1 MSLLITGAAG
11 FIGSNLL
18 HNLIDLYD
26 SEIVVIDS
34 LTDVSNPD
42 NIPNFIN
49 LYPVDISDKYAV
61 DEIFKKY
68 RPEYVFHLAAE
79 SHVDNSIKNC
89 LPFINTNITGTVN
102 LLNSSLEYG
111 LKKFMH
117 ISTDEVYGALSNE
130 DKDSFT
136 ETTPYNPRNP
146 YSASKAASD
155 HFVSVYVNTYNLP
168 AVITNC
174 SNNYGPRQSVD
185 KLIPKTITNLLK
197 GQKVPVYG
205 QGKQIRDWLYVQDHC
220 EALIE
225 VWKNGKVG
233 DKYNIGGGVE
243 MNNLALV
250 SKIIS
255 LMGKDHSN
263 IEFVDDR
270 PGHDFRY
277 SIDCKKIE
285 NDLGWRSRY
294 DFEEGLLETI
304 KWYESN

>member
-1 MSLLITGAAG
+1 MSLLINGAAG

-26 SEIVVIDS
+26 SEIVVIDY
-34 LTDVSNPD
+34 LTDISNPD
-42 NIPNFIN
+42 IIPGFIN
-49 LYPVDISDKYAV
+49 LYPIDISDRYVV
-61 DEIFKKY
+61 DKIFKKH
-68 RPEYVFHLAAE
+68 RPEYIFHLAAE
-79 SHVDNSIKNC
+79 SHVDNSIKDC
-89 LPFINTNITGTVN
+89 LPFIDTNIKGTVN

-111 LKKFMH
+111 VKKFMH
-117 ISTDEVYGALSNE
+117 ISTDEVYGALSSEHEN
-130 DKDSFT
+130 SFT
-136 ETTPYNPRNP
+136 ETTSYNPLNP

-155 HFVSVYVNTYNLP
+155 HFVSAYVNTYNLP

-205 QGKQIRDWLYVQDHC
+205 QGRQIRDWLYVQDHC

-233 DKYNIGGGVE
+233 DSYNIGGGVE

-255 LMGKDHSN
+255 LMGKDHSD
-263 IEFVDDR
+263 IKFVDDR

-285 NDLGWRSRY
+285 NDLKWRSRY

>member
-26 SEIVVIDS
+26 SEIVVIDY
-34 LTDVSNPD
+34 LTDISNPD
-42 NIPNFIN
+42 IIPGFIN
-49 LYPVDISDKYAV
+49 LYPIDISDRYVV
-61 DEIFKKY
+61 DKIFKKH
-68 RPEYVFHLAAE
+68 RPEYIFHLAAE
-79 SHVDNSIKNC
+79 SHVDNSIKDC
-89 LPFINTNITGTVN
+89 LPFIDTNIKGTVN

-111 LKKFMH
+111 VKKFMH
-117 ISTDEVYGALSNE
+117 ISTDEVYGALSSEHEN
-130 DKDSFT
+130 SFT
-136 ETTPYNPRNP
+136 ETTSYNPLNP

-155 HFVSVYVNTYNLP
+155 HFVSAYVNTYNLP

-205 QGKQIRDWLYVQDHC
+205 QGRQIRDWLYVQDHC

-233 DKYNIGGGVE
+233 DSYNIGGGVE

-255 LMGKDHSN
+255 LMGKDHSD
-263 IEFVDDR
+263 IKFVDDR

-285 NDLGWRSRY
+285 NDLKWRSRY

>member
-49 LYPVDISDKYAV
+49 LYSVDISDKYAV

-155 HFVSVYVNTYNLP
+155 HFVSAYVNTYNLP